1 MVIESG
7 TGMAREEIQERLV
20 RVRALMGGEGLDV
33 LLVIGRSFYDRMGSL
48 TYLTNHFPPF
58 PTGAF
63 TDKVRG
69 MGHGLLVL
77 PAEGEPVLFVDHRNF
92 RREMVHIEDVRPE
105 SNISLA
111 VLNQLKRLG
120 AEDGRIGISGEDIM
134 PATMYRDLTEALP
147 GARFSNANALVD
159 GMRASKSPAEVA
171 YLKGA
176 AKIVEAGYEAIF
188 AAIEPGA
195 RESDLCAEGHA
206 AGMRAGADFVR
217 YVRVH
222 SGPWSSWGSRWPQAT
237 QRRLEPGDVIRFDY
251 VGAFEG
257 YGFDVNRTAVVPG
270 KKLDPRVEE
279 MLELCAGA
287 TEAAVGAVRAGVQ
300 AADIHRAGADFLDEN
315 ADGAGQYM
323 FPMAGHGIGL
333 ETVEA
338 PLILPDNVALL
349 EAGTVI
355 CVEPQFSL
363 PEVGGAN
370 VEQMVLVMDE
380 GSELLSLTSTRPWLA
395 GG

>member
-7 TGMAREEIQERLV
+7 TGMSKKEIQDRLS
-20 RVRALMGGEGLDV
+20 RARALMEEERLDV

-58 PTGAF
+58 PPGAF
-63 TDKVRG
+63 SDRVRG

-77 PAEGEPVLFVDHRNF
+77 PCEDEPVLFVDHRNF

-111 VLNQLKRLG
+111 VLNLLKHLG
-120 AEDGRIGISGEDIM
+120 AEKGRIGISGEDIM
-134 PATMYRDLTEALP
+134 PATMYRDLTEALSE
-147 GARFSNANALVD
+147 ARFSNANALVD
-159 GMRASKSPAEVA
+159 RMRSSKSPAEVS

-176 AKIVEAGYEAIF
+176 AEIVEAGYKAIF
-188 AAIEPGA
+188 AAIKPGA
-195 RESDLCAEGHA
+195 KESDLCAEGHA

-237 QRRLEPGDVIRFDY
+237 QRQLKPGDVIRFDY

-270 KKLDPRVEE
+270 KKLDPKVEK

-287 TEAAVGAVRAGVQ
+287 TEAAVCAVRAGIK
-300 AADIHRAGADFLDEN
+300 ASDIHRAGSDYLDEN
-315 ADGAGQYM
+315 ADGGGQYM

-338 PLILPDNVALL
+338 PLILPDNLDVL

-363 PEVGGAN
+363 PDVGGAN
-370 VEQMVLVMDE
+370 VEQMVLVTDE
-380 GSELLSLTSTRPWLA
+380 GCELLSLTSTRPWLD

>member
-1 MVIESG
+1 VVIESG
-7 TGMAREEIQERLV
+7 TGMSREEIQERLV
-20 RVRALMGGEGLDV
+20 RTRALMGEASLDV

-48 TYLTNHFPPF
+48 AYLTNHFPPF
-58 PTGAF
+58 PPGAF
-63 TDKVRG
+63 SDRVRG

-77 PAEGEPVLFVDHRNF
+77 PCEGEPVLFVDHRNF

-111 VLNQLKRLG
+111 VLSLLKHLG
-120 AEDGRIGISGEDIM
+120 AEKGGIGVSGEDIM

-147 GARFSNANALVD
+147 EARFSNANALVD
-159 GMRASKSPAEVA
+159 RMRSSKSPAEVV

-176 AKIVEAGYEAIF
+176 AEIVEAGYEAIF
-188 AAIEPGA
+188 AAIKPGA
-195 RESDLCAEGHA
+195 KESDLCAEGHA

-237 QRRLEPGDVIRFDY
+237 QRELQPGDVIRFDY

-270 KKLDPRVEE
+270 KKLDPKVEK

-287 TEAAVGAVRAGVQ
+287 TEASVRAVRAGIK
-300 AADIHRAGADFLDEN
+300 ASDIHRAGSDYLDEN
-315 ADGAGQYM
+315 ADGGGQYM

-338 PLILPDNVALL
+338 PLILPDNSDVL
-349 EAGTVI
+349 EAGTVV

-370 VEQMVLVMDE
+370 VEQMVLVTDE
-380 GSELLSLTSTRPWLA
+380 GCELLSLTSTRPWLE
-395 GG
+395 GE

>member
-7 TGMAREEIQERLV
+7 TGVSKEEIEGRLARARERMRSQ
-20 RVRALMGGEGLDV
+20 GLGI

-48 TYLTNHFPPF
+48 AYLTNHFPPF
-58 PTGAF
+58 PPGAF
-63 TDKVRG
+63 SEKVRG

-77 PAEGEPVLFVDHRNF
+77 PLEAEPVLFVDHRNF
-92 RREMVHIEDVRPE
+92 RREMVHIPDVRPE

-111 VLNQLKRLG
+111 CANQLKRLG
-120 AEDGRIGISGEDIM
+120 AEKSRVGIAGEDIM
-134 PATMYRDLTEALP
+134 PATMYRDLTGALP
-147 GARFSNANALVD
+147 EAKFENANELVD
-159 GMRASKSPAEVA
+159 GLRASKSPAEVD
-171 YLKGA
+171 YLRGA
-176 AKIVEAGYEAIF
+176 ARIVEAGYAAIF
-188 AAIEPGA
+188 AAIRPGA

-222 SGPWSSWGSRWPQAT
+222 SGPWASWGSRWPQAT

-270 KKLDPRVEE
+270 KKLDPKVEA
-279 MLELCAGA
+279 MIELCAAA
-287 TEAAVGAVRAGVQ
+287 TEAAVATVRAGAS
-300 AADIHRAGADFLDEN
+300 AADVHRAASHFLDQN
-315 ADGAGQYM
+315 AGGAGRYLY
-323 FPMAGHGIGL
+323 PMAGHGIGL

-338 PLILPDNVALL
+338 PLIQPDNGARLAPGMVL
-349 EAGTVI
+349 
-355 CVEPQFSL
+355 CVEPTFNL

-370 VEQMVLVMDE
+370 VEQMVLVQE
-380 GSELLSLTSTRPWLA
+380 GGCEVLTKTPTRPWRK
-395 GG
+395 

>member
-7 TGMAREEIQERLV
+7 TGMSREEIQERLV
-20 RVRALMGGEGLDV
+20 RTRALMGEASLDV

-48 TYLTNHFPPF
+48 AYLTNHFPPF
-58 PTGAF
+58 PPGAF
-63 TDKVRG
+63 SDRVRG

-77 PAEGEPVLFVDHRNF
+77 PCEGEPVLFVDHRNF

-111 VLNQLKRLG
+111 VLSLLKHLG
-120 AEDGRIGISGEDIM
+120 AEKGGIGVSGEDIM

-147 GARFSNANALVD
+147 EARFSNANALVD
-159 GMRASKSPAEVA
+159 RMRSSKSPAEVV

-176 AKIVEAGYEAIF
+176 AEIVEAGYEAIF
-188 AAIEPGA
+188 AAIKPGA
-195 RESDLCAEGHA
+195 KESDLCAEGHA

-237 QRRLEPGDVIRFDY
+237 QRELQPGDVIRFDY

-270 KKLDPRVEE
+270 KKLDPKVEK

-287 TEAAVGAVRAGVQ
+287 TEASVRAVRAGIK
-300 AADIHRAGADFLDEN
+300 ASDIHRAGSDYLDEN
-315 ADGAGQYM
+315 ADGGGQYM

-338 PLILPDNVALL
+338 PLILPDNSDVL
-349 EAGTVI
+349 EAGTVV

-370 VEQMVLVMDE
+370 VEQMVLVTDE
-380 GSELLSLTSTRPWLA
+380 GCELLSLTSTRPWLE
-395 GG
+395 GE